1 MSFTLRVHFFIG
13 FRNVF
18 FPRTFNRKKRLR
30 EEREERLHCK
40 EKKIGRGPKLYG
52 KAGHF
57 MVWAN
62 GKKKKNLACETKVE
76 KGVCLQRLAK
86 FSLHNKRFQ
95 SSYCAKVVAKANL
108 KWSGEGEGRRGN
120 ACPRT
125 P

>member
-1 MSFTLRVHFFIG
+1 MSTFFIG

-30 EEREERLHCK
+30 DEREDRLHCK
-40 EKKIGRGPKLYG
+40 KKEIGGGRKLHE

-62 GKKKKNLACETKVE
+62 GKKKILACETKVE
-76 KGVCLQRLAK
+76 KGVCLRRLAK
-86 FSLHNKRFQ
+86 FSLYSKRFQ
-95 SSYCAKVVAKANL
+95 SIYCAKFVAKANL
-108 KWSGEGEGRRGN
+108 KWSGEGKGRRGN
-120 ACPRT
+120 ACPQT

>member
-1 MSFTLRVHFFIG
+1 MTSE
-13 FRNVF
+13 RNVYTV
-18 FPRTFNRKKRLR
+18 RRKKSAVGQNYVG
-30 EEREERLHCK
+30 K
-40 EKKIGRGPKLYG
+40 PVISWYG
-52 KAGHF
+52 Q
-57 MVWAN
+57 MV
-62 GKKKKNLACETKVE
+62 KKKKILACETKVE

-108 KWSGEGEGRRGN
+108 KWRGNGEGRRGN

>member
-1 MSFTLRVHFFIG
+1 M
-13 FRNVF
+13 
-18 FPRTFNRKKRLR
+18 R

-120 ACPRT
+120 ACP
-125 P
+125 